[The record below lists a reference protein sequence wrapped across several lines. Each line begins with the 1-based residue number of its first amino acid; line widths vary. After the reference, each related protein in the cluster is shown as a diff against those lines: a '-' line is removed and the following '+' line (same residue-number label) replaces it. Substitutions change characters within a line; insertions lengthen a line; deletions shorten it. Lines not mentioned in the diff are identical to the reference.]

1 MSIANF
7 YQNGVMYIPKDVSE
21 SETMKTLTIQNNQS
35 HSVSHSVDDSG
46 NYNVVNSSNQK
57 LMGFDS
63 SANLTNDSQ
72 LYNNIF
78 GTVNE
83 LNTTALSLIQNNA
96 NNITTL
102 QNTVQEMQNTGG
114 APQGISSVL
123 TVSNDASNKSIL
135 NLGNVSSNELTLL
148 DTLGNWSIQT
158 DGTGQNLNIT
168 PVQQYGTVNFLNGGN
183 LNVSSGGSISTT
195 ALTTGNIFSSGQIV
209 VNNYNNT
216 GYLMIADSGQNSGNG
231 HIYCT
236 GSSVGNSSILNYK
249 SCSFQNTAHQF
260 ATIGIDSSGNLQ
272 SQNILNMTG
281 QDILNIGSIYSLVS
295 TITTL
300 QSQITTL
307 QNYITNLRT
316 FFGVFNQSATIVNQ
330 ETNQPF
336 DFSNLQ

>member
-7 YQNGVMYIPKDVSE
+7 FQNGVMYIPKDVSV
-21 SETMKTLTIQNNQS
+21 SETMKTLTLQNNNN
-35 HSVSHSVDDSG
+35 HTVSHSIDESG
-46 NYNVVNSSNQK
+46 NYNIVNANNTK
-57 LMGFDS
+57 LIAFDN

-83 LNTTALSLIQNNA
+83 LNTTALSLIQNNT
-96 NNITTL
+96 NDITTL
-102 QNTVQEMQNTGG
+102 QNTI
-114 APQGISSVL
+114 QGIQNNGGTAQGLASVL
-123 TVSNDASNKSIL
+123 TISNDASNKNIL
-135 NLGNVSSNELTLL
+135 NAGNVSSSEITIL
-148 DTLGNWSIQT
+148 DTLGNWTIQS

-168 PVQQYGTVNFLNGGN
+168 PVQQYGTINFLNGGN
-183 LNVSSGGSISTT
+183 LNVSSGGSISTS

-330 ETNQPF
+330 ETNEPF